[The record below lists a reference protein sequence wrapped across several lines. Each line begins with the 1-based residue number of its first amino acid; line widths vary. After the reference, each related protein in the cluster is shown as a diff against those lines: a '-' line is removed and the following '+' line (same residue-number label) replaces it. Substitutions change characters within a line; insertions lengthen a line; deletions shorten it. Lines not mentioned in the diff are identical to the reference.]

1 MECVDKLS
9 DRSYIID
16 VDGRIQRRNRKFLKP
31 SYNVLRVETPS
42 YEQEPEV
49 PATQQ
54 GTAEPP
60 VPNTEDQGGG
70 AMYPLYSGGGAIY
83 PLYPGGGAMYPLH
96 SGEGPCTEDQN
107 QESGQEVGDVAARH
121 QSRSIIVL
129 YLAHFY
135 M

>member
-16 VDGRIQRRNRKFLKP
+16 VDGWILRRNRKFLKT

-54 GTAEPP
+54 DTAEPP
-60 VPNTEDQGGG
+60 VPNTEDQGEGPYTLCTHGGGAIYPLHSGGG

-83 PLYPGGGAMYPLH
+83 PLYSGGGAMH
-96 SGEGPCTEDQN
+96 
-107 QESGQEVGDVAARH
+107 
-121 QSRSIIVL
+121 
-129 YLAHFY
+129 
-135 M
+135 